1 MSVDRYL
8 VCVISLVM
16 PTFAARWAM
25 AGDGHCAHCGASGRC
40 RKVCRLVVEDKSVSI
55 TCWGCICEDLC
66 LPGPSKPGC
75 EHCKMLCHTCEACR
89 DGSPVRAE
97 PKRFVWTN
105 WIPGSAKVHTK
116 TKLMKKTV
124 TQKVPVHR
132 WIVEDLC
139 SQCWQDT
146 QDRHA
151 AENETMLR
159 MPEPNLDRNQ
169 AQLGPG
175 IP

>member
-1 MSVDRYL
+1 MDIVLIAARAAGAARFAG
-8 VCVISLVM
+8 SLLKTNQFQSRAGAVSAR
-16 PTFAARWAM
+16 TFACL
-25 AGDGHCAHCGASGRC
+25 DQASR
-40 RKVCRLVVEDKSVSI
+40 VVSTAKCSA
-55 TCWGCICEDLC
+55 TL
-66 LPGPSKPGC
+66 
-75 EHCKMLCHTCEACR
+75 
-89 DGSPVRAE
+89 
-97 PKRFVWTN
+97 TN